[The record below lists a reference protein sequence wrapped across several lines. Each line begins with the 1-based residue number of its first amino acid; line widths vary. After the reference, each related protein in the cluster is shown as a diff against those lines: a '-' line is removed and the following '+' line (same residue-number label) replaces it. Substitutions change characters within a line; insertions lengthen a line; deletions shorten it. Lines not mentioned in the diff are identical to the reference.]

1 MTEKEREVY
10 RGKGF
15 TSDQINEIQEGLDKG
30 LEVDIYAQKD
40 YFAIQMRQIRF
51 GLEEGIA
58 VENYASPEYDWFQME
73 EIRLG
78 LEAGADI
85 SKYADPGIPYDKMR
99 QVREGLLAD
108 IDLTGF
114 LQFEAGVLRE
124 LRLALQEK
132 LDILP
137 YIEKG
142 YETEQLK
149 QIRISLEKGVDIE
162 PYLAKE
168 LRGPSISEICE
179 GLERGLDVTSYA
191 RVEFSW
197 QQMREIRL
205 GLESRIDIGK
215 YANSFY
221 NWQQMREIR
230 LGLENGIDTDKYGSL
245 MFTVSEMKKMRYLLE
260 QQNMLSDILVEKP
273 PGTEESGVGGSGLNE
288 KEPFQDY
295 TVKIS
300 RDEMEAYLEIHIPG
314 IKFDKEELGQMLK
327 QNGVKSGILE
337 EELEKIASG
346 SYLSRPILIARG
358 AESRDGADGWYEFFF
373 RTREQRKP
381 KLLADGSVDYQ
392 NTQWLEMVKEGQKLA
407 YYHEPEAGR
416 GGYTV
421 TGRFLPGRRGKEKAM
436 LYGRGFTL
444 LPDKKTYQATISGK
458 IEMYGDRMDISRL
471 LLLDH
476 VTFASGKIEFDGT
489 VQIRG
494 NVGCGTII
502 KATED
507 ILVEGY
513 VESAVLESLGNI
525 VLKQGVNASGNGM
538 IRAAK
543 SVQGRFFESA
553 RIYAGE
559 DIQANY
565 CLNSELYAD
574 GQILIRGRESVLV
587 GGVTSAVKGISV
599 GHAGNKAGLATVLRL
614 GVNESMQRAKRELDD
629 KIREAQKELSILRNA
644 YADFRQKYPP
654 EQRNTM
660 DMFLKIESAIF
671 TKEQQMDELE
681 VARTKLLEGWKK
693 NQNVMAVIRGNL
705 YEGVLVEIDGVRWAA
720 KDLHNIT
727 LKRVENRIAVFAN
740 R

>member
-1 MTEKEREVY
+1 
-10 RGKGF
+10 
-15 TSDQINEIQEGLDKG
+15 
-30 LEVDIYAQKD
+30 
-40 YFAIQMRQIRF
+40 
-51 GLEEGIA
+51 
-58 VENYASPEYDWFQME
+58 
-73 EIRLG
+73 
-78 LEAGADI
+78 
-85 SKYADPGIPYDKMR
+85 
-99 QVREGLLAD
+99 
-108 IDLTGF
+108 
-114 LQFEAGVLRE
+114 
-124 LRLALQEK
+124 
-132 LDILP
+132 
-137 YIEKG
+137 
-142 YETEQLK
+142 
-149 QIRISLEKGVDIE
+149 
-162 PYLAKE
+162 
-168 LRGPSISEICE
+168 
-179 GLERGLDVTSYA
+179 
-191 RVEFSW
+191 
-197 QQMREIRL
+197 
-205 GLESRIDIGK
+205 
-215 YANSFY
+215 
-221 NWQQMREIR
+221 
-230 LGLENGIDTDKYGSL
+230 
-245 MFTVSEMKKMRYLLE
+245 
-260 QQNMLSDILVEKP
+260 
-273 PGTEESGVGGSGLNE
+273 
-288 KEPFQDY
+288 
-295 TVKIS
+295 
-300 RDEMEAYLEIHIPG
+300 
-314 IKFDKEELGQMLK
+314 
-327 QNGVKSGILE
+327 
-337 EELEKIASG
+337 
-346 SYLSRPILIARG
+346 
-358 AESRDGADGWYEFFF
+358 
-373 RTREQRKP
+373 
-381 KLLADGSVDYQ
+381 
-392 NTQWLEMVKEGQKLA
+392 MVKEGQKLA

-494 NVGCGTII
+494 NV
-502 KATED
+502 
-507 ILVEGY
+507 
-513 VESAVLESLGNI
+513 
-525 VLKQGVNASGNGM
+525 
-538 IRAAK
+538 
-543 SVQGRFFESA
+543 
-553 RIYAGE
+553 GE